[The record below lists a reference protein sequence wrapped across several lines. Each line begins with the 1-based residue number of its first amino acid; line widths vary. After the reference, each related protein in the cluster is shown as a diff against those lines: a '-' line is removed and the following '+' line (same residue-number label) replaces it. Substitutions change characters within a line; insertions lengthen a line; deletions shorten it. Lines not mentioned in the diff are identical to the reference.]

1 MAQKVIAI
9 RVPEDVYR
17 EIVERAKRE
26 GYELISDYI
35 RTLIL
40 RELGRTPPPL
50 IKDLDR
56 RLSKLEE
63 GELTPKLYDRIWK
76 LVLSALEEHGVS
88 GLTAETIKP
97 ILEEWLKSL
106 LARIDRRVQDLV
118 NPYTAR
124 IDELMRKIAELY
136 ERIEQLETEL
146 KEIKKKISE
155 QRPPYTARKAERK
168 TGIERLREQGVV
180 FESEL
185 GRLRNRD
192 AFFDYLSR
200 QGAKIISV
208 RGERVAIDP
217 EFWEKFKRK
226 VFEELS
232 TSNEDEIKLL
242 LTKQEYKL
250 FIKLKESGL
259 IYYDSTIRKWR
270 SVEPLD

>member
-1 MAQKVIAI
+1 MSQKVIAI
-9 RVPEDVYR
+9 RVSEEVYK

-26 GYELISDYI
+26 GYELVSDYI

-63 GELTPKLYDRIWK
+63 GELPPKLYDRIWK
-76 LVLSALEEHGVS
+76 LVLSAIEEQGVS
-88 GLTAETIKP
+88 DLTAESLKP
-97 ILEEWLKSL
+97 ILEKWLESL
-106 LARIDRRVQDLV
+106 LARVDRRVQDLV
-118 NPYTAR
+118 NPYTAKV
-124 IDELMRKIAELY
+124 DELMRKIADLY
-136 ERIEQLETEL
+136 ERIEQLEA
-146 KEIKKKISE
+146 EIKDFKKKLSE
-155 QRPPYTARKAERK
+155 QRSYTSRRTERK

-200 QGAKIISV
+200 QGAKIINV

-217 EFWEKFKRK
+217 GFWEKFKRK

-232 TSNEDEIKLL
+232 TNNEDEIKLL

-259 IYYDSTIRKWR
+259 MYYDSTVRKWC

>member
-1 MAQKVIAI
+1 MPQKVIAI
-9 RVPEDVYR
+9 RVSEEIYK

-40 RELGRTPPPL
+40 RELGKTPPPL

-63 GELTPKLYDRIWK
+63 GELPPKLYDRIWK
-76 LVLSALEEHGVS
+76 LVVSAIEEQGTG
-88 GLTAETIKP
+88 GLTADSLKP
-97 ILEEWLKSL
+97 ILEEWLESL
-106 LARIDRRVQDLV
+106 LAKVDRKVQDLV
-118 NPYTAR
+118 NPYTAKV
-124 IDELMRKIAELY
+124 DELMRKIAELY
-136 ERIEQLETEL
+136 ERIEHVETEI
-146 KEIKKKISE
+146 KDIKKKLGE
-155 QRPPYTARKAERK
+155 QRTYTQRKIERK
-168 TGIERLREQGVV
+168 SGIERLREQGVV

-200 QGAKIISV
+200 QGAKIINV

-217 EFWEKFKRK
+217 EFWDKFKRK
-226 VFEELS
+226 VFDELS

-250 FIKLKESGL
+250 FIRLKESGL
-259 IYYDSTIRKWR
+259 IYYDSTVRKWR